1 MEHFVPSQDIWNISF
16 YYIFMEKIYNNKFA
30 ERLRELRLEAGLSR
44 QELADKLNVSVRLLS
59 YWENGQR
66 ECNFDT
72 LIALSTLLNSTTDYL
87 LGKSEF

>member
-16 YYIFMEKIYNNKFA
+16 YYIFMKDVLNNKFA

>member
-1 MEHFVPSQDIWNISF
+1 MDNIVR
-16 YYIFMEKIYNNKFA
+16 NKFA
-30 ERLRELRLEAGLSR
+30 QRLKELRLESGLTR
-44 QELADKLNVSVRLLS
+44 QQLADQLNVSVRLLS

-72 LIALSTLLNSTTDYL
+72 LITLATLLNSTTDYL

>member
-1 MEHFVPSQDIWNISF
+1 MEHFVPSQDIRNISF
-16 YYIFMEKIYNNKFA
+16 YYIVMKNVCNNKFA
-30 ERLRELRLEAGLSR
+30 ERLRELRLEAGLTR
-44 QELADKLNVSVRLLS
+44 QALADKLNVSVRLLS

-72 LIALSTLLNSTTDYL
+72 LITLATLLNSTTDYL

>member
-1 MEHFVPSQDIWNISF
+1 MEQNVPSQDIWNISF
-16 YYIFMEKIYNNKFA
+16 YYIFMNDVINNKFA

-72 LIALSTLLNSTTDYL
+72 LITLATLLNSTTDYL

>member
-1 MEHFVPSQDIWNISF
+1 MEQNVPSQDIWNISF
-16 YYIFMEKIYNNKFA
+16 YYIFMKYYINNKFA
-30 ERLRELRLEAGLSR
+30 ERLRELRLEAGLTR
-44 QELADKLNVSVRLLS
+44 QELAGQLNVSVRLLS

-72 LIALSTLLNSTTDYL
+72 LITLATLLNSTTDYL

>member
-16 YYIFMEKIYNNKFA
+16 YYIFMKDVLNNKFA

-72 LIALSTLLNSTTDYL
+72 LITLSTLLNSTTDYL